1 MSLEDLDPQLTAPKR
16 LAAMGLLAAAKR
28 IEFGYLR
35 DHLQLSDSDL
45 SKQLRVLTDAGYV
58 TSKRTGKGRTRASWF
73 SITPE
78 GAAALDRHAAALQ
91 GLLQPDAPAAAA
103 DQTMAADTPTSDI
116 EGAATPGPAVGGPGM
131 AAAIEFG

>member
-1 MSLEDLDPQLTAPKR
+1 APKR

-78 GAAALDRHAAALQ
+78 GAAALDRHATALQ
-91 GLLQPDAPAAAA
+91 GLLQPDAPAASA
-103 DQTMAADTPTSDI
+103 DQPTATAKTPASDI
-116 EGAATPGPAVGGPGM
+116 DGPATRTPAVGGPGM